1 MLVPN
6 DGNKHTR
13 RALGADKEA
22 PEDSDA
28 YQLKEFDRR
37 MLERRKR
44 GSRQQLPAEEQQ
56 LQDKHRNEDEKR

>member
-1 MLVPN
+1 M
-6 DGNKHTR
+6 H
-13 RALGADKEA
+13 ADEEA
-22 PEDSDA
+22 SEDSAD